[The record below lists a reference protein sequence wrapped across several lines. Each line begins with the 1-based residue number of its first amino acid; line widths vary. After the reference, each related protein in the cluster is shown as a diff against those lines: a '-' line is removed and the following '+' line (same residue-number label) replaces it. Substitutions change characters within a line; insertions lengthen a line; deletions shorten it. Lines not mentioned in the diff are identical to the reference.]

1 MILVTGSAG
10 LIGHSV
16 SKFLLNKKE
25 KVYGI
30 DNNQRQ
36 KFFGKNGSVIKNI
49 LDLKKTKNFKYSS
62 INIINKKDLEDC
74 FKKNKFDLIVH
85 AAAQPS
91 HDWSASNP
99 NLDFNINANGT
110 LNILECMRK
119 FAKNST
125 MIYMSTNK
133 VYGDVVN
140 FFNYKELKNRYEID
154 GKYKDG
160 FNELV
165 SIDNS
170 KHSPFGVSKLSGDL
184 LVQEYGKYFN
194 LKTVCLRAGCLT
206 GETHAGV
213 ELHGF
218 LSYLFKC
225 AFYKKKYIIFGYKGK
240 QVRDN
245 LSSYDVASIIWELYK
260 MPPKPGEVFNIGG
273 GRHSNIS
280 VIEAIKKCEILTG
293 NKFNFSYVN
302 KARIGDH
309 KFWITDMKKFRKKYP
324 RWKLK
329 YNIDDIFYQMLDYE
343 KFRKSRK

>member
-36 KFFGKNGSVIKNI
+36 KFFGKNGSVLKNI

-119 FAKNST
+119 FANNST

-140 FFNYKELKNRYEID
+140 FFNYKELKNRYEIG

-160 FNELV
+160 FNESV

-225 AFYKKKYIIFGYKGK
+225 GFYKKKYIIFGYKGK

-273 GRHSNIS
+273 GRYSNIS

-309 KFWITDMKKFRKKYP
+309 KFWVTDMKKFRKKYP

-343 KFRKSRK
+343 KFSKRRK